1 MLLFQPQLCSY
12 NYIGMY
18 VCTYSDPNT
27 YLHSRTVDIG
37 AKSFR
42 GFTRQIDE
50 VLVAATSLRDVCV
63 TRQRRTVHGPRPFLV
78 LFPNSHIPMVSR
90 RCRLAWN
97 GKMVWGSP
105 GPLCPFVSFFS
116 LPLASVRCLFCKQQ
130 QSNSKC
136 NYNATSTHFLH
147 SLFAELRVWSHAK
160 LVWQM
165 LLEVSGPRPLVP
177 FFSQP
182 R

>member
-1 MLLFQPQLCSY
+1 
-12 NYIGMY
+12 
-18 VCTYSDPNT
+18 
-27 YLHSRTVDIG
+27 
-37 AKSFR
+37 
-42 GFTRQIDE
+42 
-50 VLVAATSLRDVCV
+50 VCV

-97 GKMVWGSP
+97 GRMVWGSP

-147 SLFAELRVWSHAK
+147 SLCAELRVWSHAK

-165 LLEVSGPRPLVP
+165 LLEVSRPRPLVL
-177 FFSQP
+177 FFRNPGSFIILSLSEHCVAAVKRSIGAFSP
-182 R
+182 RSPTFLFSFRQSRIS